1 MSERGL
7 QRTTVP
13 LLGALESSLM
23 YDPLVF
29 TSRQVL
35 MQRIGDQVRVGYRH
49 WTSGEV
55 ELGRASALVRKFA
68 RLYAVD
74 LDRNRRLRAK
84 ARGEGNA
91 TLMLARFDTESTRL
105 LWYLLVTAG
114 DNPAHTLEQLRDAGT
129 VVGRMHHAGYEL
141 VHVTKRGVDHPVL
154 TWRMSGQNDKSWRTR
169 AIAEARSGN
178 PHRVQLFLRSLYRS
192 PGFSGIRKQ
201 VGKIVALFRR
211 EWARRHGTKAP
222 HALPRLYYCARLRN
236 RGMRLSHML
245 REANSATAGFT
256 SPERADVELGD
267 FAETA

>member
-1 MSERGL
+1 M
-7 QRTTVP
+7 
-13 LLGALESSLM
+13 LGGALM

-35 MQRIGDQVRVGYRH
+35 MQRIADQVRVGYRH
-49 WTSGEV
+49 WASGEV
-55 ELGRASALVRKFA
+55 ALEKASALVRKFA

-91 TLMLARFDTESTRL
+91 TLMLAHFDTESTRL

-114 DNPAHTLEQLRDAGT
+114 DNPAHKLEQLRDAGT

-154 TWRMSGQNDKSWRTR
+154 TWRMSGQNEESWRTR

-178 PHRVQLFLRSLYRS
+178 PHRVHLFLQNLYRS

-201 VGKIVALFRR
+201 VGKVVALFRR
-211 EWARRHGTKAP
+211 EWVRRRGTKAP
-222 HALPRLYYCARLRN
+222 PVLPRLYYCARLPN
-236 RGMRLSHML
+236 HGVRLSHML
-245 REANSATAGFT
+245 REANSKRAGYT
-256 SPERADVELGD
+256 LPGRVDVEPGD
-267 FAETA
+267 FVETA